1 MKRILALILA
11 GLMLAGTVACAKT
24 DDPVGG
30 DETQTKAQTEP
41 AETEDPAYSLG
52 LKTNLNYGN
61 ENVNFLVYKN
71 DAFPSE
77 MSSEKLGTGV
87 VSDAIYERNVLVE
100 DLLKIKLVCYEN
112 QDVSG
117 ELSRDI
123 QSGLGDYA
131 LVSTPTF
138 GIVSSTVEGKFIDL
152 NRLDNIDLE
161 KHYWTQGYN
170 DMVTFTESRMQF
182 LASGAP
188 AVSMYRYTYMT
199 LYNKSLFKDNQ
210 IPDLYDTVVK
220 GEWTLDKQYSI
231 TKDHYIDADGSGSAS
246 DGDMYGF
253 VTGNCVSVDPYMV
266 ATETYLITK
275 ESDTQEL
282 MFNDAALSRLSDVCD
297 KTQLLFNDASTY
309 VYQGSTQDNVTTS
322 NIIDHFSANHALMA
336 TTRFVVM
343 EMYYSDL
350 APMSYGIAPMPKF
363 DTNQKEYRSYVQDR
377 VTAFGISAVVS
388 DSDKQEMCAATLE
401 AMAYYSNN
409 LVRPA
414 YYNTVLSE
422 RYMQDPQS
430 KELLDLIFDT
440 LYFDFS
446 STCANMLAVNTRDNL
461 RGLLS
466 GKTNTIAS
474 STKSWSKSIQVGMK
488 TINKSLERLE
498 DQAS

>member
-1 MKRILALILA
+1 
-11 GLMLAGTVACAKT
+11 MLVSVTSCATDGDEPTKTGEAQTQAKT
-24 DDPVGG
+24 D
-30 DETQTKAQTEP
+30 P

-52 LKTNLNYGN
+52 LKSDLNYGN
-61 ENVNFLVYKN
+61 AAVDLLVYKN

-77 MSSEKLGTGV
+77 IASEKLGTGV
-87 VSDAIYERNVLVE
+87 VPDAIYERNVSVE
-100 DLLKIKLVCYEN
+100 DLLKVKLVCHE
-112 QDVSG
+112 QSDVQG
-117 ELSRDI
+117 ELNRDI

-131 LVSTPTF
+131 IVSTPTF

-152 NRLDNIDLE
+152 NRLDNIDLG

-170 DMVTFTESRMQF
+170 DMVTFTESKMQF

-210 IPDLYDTVVK
+210 IPDLYDTVIK
-220 GEWTLDKQYSI
+220 GEWTLDKQYAI
-231 TKDHYIDADGSGSAS
+231 TKDHYIDADGSGAPSA
-246 DGDMYGF
+246 GDFYGF

-266 ATETYLITK
+266 ATETHLITK
-275 ESDTQEL
+275 DADTQEL

-297 KTQLLFNDASTY
+297 KTQLLYNDASTY
-309 VYQGSTQDNVTTS
+309 VYKGSSQDNVTTAD
-322 NIIDHFSANHALMA
+322 IINHFTAKHALMV
-336 TTRFVVM
+336 TSRFVVM

-350 APMSYGIAPMPKF
+350 APLSYGIAPMPKF
-363 DTNQKEYRSYVQDR
+363 DTNQKQYRSYVQDR
-377 VTAFGISAVVS
+377 VTAFGISAVVA
-388 DSDKQEMCAATLE
+388 DSAKQEMCAATLE

-414 YYNTVLSE
+414 YYNTALSD

-430 KELLDLIFDT
+430 KEMLDLIFDT

-446 STCANMLAVNTRDNL
+446 STCANMLAVNTRDSL

-466 GKTNTIAS
+466 GNTNTIAS
-474 STKSWSKSIQVGMK
+474 STKTWSKSIQLGMK
-488 TINKSLERLE
+488 KINKSLERLE
-498 DQAS
+498 RMADS